1 MKAMEQQA
9 QKTVLAR
16 RNRRTGLAAAGV
28 VTFMVGLSF
37 AAVPLYDLFCRVT
50 GFGGTT
56 QRSAAA
62 PGAAGDRPITIRFN
76 ATTHPN
82 LPWRFTPEQP
92 SVTLRLGEEGLAFY
106 SATNRSETPVTGVS
120 TYNVTPEKVGR
131 YFHKIACFCFDEQT
145 LTPGERVDMPVTF
158 WVDPKIAED
167 PSTRDVTTITLSYSF
182 FRTIEDAKKAGALA
196 NAGPHVGRAGTTQN

>member
-1 MKAMEQQA
+1 MNGREQQA

-62 PGAAGDRPITIRFN
+62 PGAVGDRPITIRFN

-196 NAGPHVGRAGTTQN
+196 NAGPHIGRAGTRQN